1 MLTRLAMRD
10 NSTRARADQA
20 FYELAYPNHPYAID
34 EEGYPE
40 TIRAITRD
48 DLVDFH
54 RRHFGPRGMI
64 LTIVGA
70 VRAEEAV
77 ALVERFFGDWDNTS
91 QPRGAAAAGE
101 RPETVLTAAWPCPAR
116 SRAT

>member
-64 LTIVGA
+64 LYH
-70 VRAEEAV
+70 R
-77 ALVERFFGDWDNTS
+77 R
-91 QPRGAAAAGE
+91 RGARR
-101 RPETVLTAAWPCPAR
+101 RPWRWWSASSAIGKIPASPEPSCR
-116 SRAT
+116 P